1 MNRIKEF
8 RKKLKYTQ
16 IKIQMLTGIDQSDYS
31 KFERGIRQP
40 TIEQYKSLALI
51 FNTSIDYLVG
61 LTDNTKRY

>member
-1 MNRIKEF
+1 LNRIKEF